1 MAPVYN
7 PESPEA
13 SDITVAFD
21 PVGKTN
27 VDIVKIIITAKDAA
41 EDEVNGKSG
50 IKQIRNLNLNN
61 PYMATKDEAF
71 INENADEPFEAV
83 FEVTDN
89 SLFSFEIE
97 DVAGNKTEI
106 NIDLGDKINRVPP
119 VVTIVDP
126 DKLPEIVEVEPKNF
140 PDTNQDQPVTL
151 VTDKGVYK
159 LP

>member
-1 MAPVYN
+1 
-7 PESPEA
+7 
-13 SDITVAFD
+13 
-21 PVGKTN
+21 
-27 VDIVKIIITAKDAA
+27 
-41 EDEVNGKSG
+41 
-50 IKQIRNLNLNN
+50 
-61 PYMATKDEAF
+61 MATKDEAF

-126 DKLPEIVEVEPKNF
+126 GKLPEIVEVEPKNF

-151 VTDKGVYK
+151 VTDKGEFISYPEGSVLSEDK
-159 LP
+159 NR

>member
-1 MAPVYN
+1 
-7 PESPEA
+7 
-13 SDITVAFD
+13 
-21 PVGKTN
+21 
-27 VDIVKIIITAKDAA
+27 
-41 EDEVNGKSG
+41 
-50 IKQIRNLNLNN
+50 
-61 PYMATKDEAF
+61 MATKDEAF

-89 SLFSFEIE
+89 SIFSFEIE

-151 VTDKGVYK
+151 VTDKGEFISYPEGSVLSEDKKQITYYFTENGIK
-159 LP
+159 TFVVRDDWK